1 MRSKNTY
8 YIIHLSSRVIY
19 PQRTNNMPRR
29 KKKSLFDDDGDK
41 EDSFDLKINKD
52 YSKRYEERKKAEEL
66 SRCKQGVEVFHVL
79 SNT

>member
-1 MRSKNTY
+1 
-8 YIIHLSSRVIY
+8 
-19 PQRTNNMPRR
+19 MPRR

-79 SNT
+79 S